1 MAFQNGPLTS
11 IMSPQEGP
19 RIQSSFGPQDALSAP
34 TTTERLS
41 RLSREVDPDEEGSS
55 LSLIKQAKDRLLAQS
70 TGVDPLISWLAAYG
84 SADPRNKLGAAA
96 QAMTQAVGQQA
107 ASKQK
112 LDLDVLQLDLTAAN
126 KREAIAA
133 KAIQDDKDRIAK
145 AEEKNRPTIETI
157 YDEETGREVKAYVYP
172 ESTGIPPK
180 IIGGLK
186 SEKPEKPEKVI
197 GFDDGLNPVYENNP
211 ANVVY
216 NTSEMIKIKGAA
228 RGTIE
233 GMVIANKTIKE
244 LNDNKD
250 AFGLT
255 QSFETMTPD
264 ALQSVLAATKLSS
277 LTPEQRKIRAK
288 VQEQAASVIKKFYG
302 VAVSKG
308 EDKRAANWQPKATDT
323 YEQLMPKL
331 LNSLEYAKEVSL
343 TLPDAVYENSGAT
356 PEYKKDFFNIRNSLD
371 VIDTKNPLLLQ
382 DQ

>member
-1 MAFQNGPLTS
+1 
-11 IMSPQEGP
+11 
-19 RIQSSFGPQDALSAP
+19 
-34 TTTERLS
+34 
-41 RLSREVDPDEEGSS
+41 
-55 LSLIKQAKDRLLAQS
+55 
-70 TGVDPLISWLAAYG
+70 
-84 SADPRNKLGAAA
+84 
-96 QAMTQAVGQQA
+96 MTQAVGQQA

-228 RGTIE
+228 RGP
-233 GMVIANKTIKE
+233 
-244 LNDNKD
+244 
-250 AFGLT
+250 F
-255 QSFETMTPD
+255 
-264 ALQSVLAATKLSS
+264 
-277 LTPEQRKIRAK
+277 
-288 VQEQAASVIKKFYG
+288 
-302 VAVSKG
+302 
-308 EDKRAANWQPKATDT
+308 
-323 YEQLMPKL
+323 
-331 LNSLEYAKEVSL
+331 
-343 TLPDAVYENSGAT
+343 
-356 PEYKKDFFNIRNSLD
+356 
-371 VIDTKNPLLLQ
+371 
-382 DQ
+382 